1 MALIEASSPDLDG
14 DEKADCRSA
23 ARGKEQV
30 ADLQLLHQQYAEQ
43 LELRLEEQR
52 DAERRLSVQGHG
64 HRPRAR
70 YNRLRRWESTA
81 VLAVAMVLGCAVV

>member
-1 MALIEASSPDLDG
+1 MASSPDLDG
-14 DEKADCRSA
+14 DEKACCRSA

-30 ADLQLLHQQYAEQ
+30 ADLQSLYRQYAEQ

-52 DAERRLSVQGHG
+52 DAERRLSVHGHG

-70 YNRLRRWESTA
+70 YDRLHRWESTA
-81 VLAVAMVLGCAVV
+81 VLAAAKVLGCAVV